1 MPQLS
6 RVSTVNNDLR
16 VRKNSSVTITIS
28 PAIDG
33 RTTYDL
39 TRISAGVLTLSSFG
53 AWNLTP
59 NTTFSANVLIW
70 GGGGSAQPA
79 NGGAGGFSTGI
90 MTFKENVSYNV
101 VVGRAGASGAGGGGS
116 GIEYLTNSVPIIIAG
131 GGGAGGSGIGGAGGG
146 LAAQSAPSGGSGGT
160 AYGAASPGSLR
171 IGGPSAST
179 FGLGAGGAVSS
190 PLVGGGGGFYG
201 GAASAGGGGGGGG
214 FIDSTDLLLAN
225 TQTGTNTTPPF
236 STYSGRGS
244 NGNGAPSGS
253 FGGDGLI
260 VITVL

>member
-28 PAIDG
+28 PAVG
-33 RTTYDL
+33 GLTTYDL
-39 TRISAGVLTLSSFG
+39 NRISGGVLTLSSFG

-70 GGGGSAQPA
+70 GGGGSSSPA
-79 NGGAGGFSTGI
+79 NGGSGGFSTGVI
-90 MTFKENVSYNV
+90 TFKQNVSYNV

-131 GGGAGGSGIGGAGGG
+131 GGGAGGSANGGAGGG
-146 LAAQSAPSGGSGGT
+146 YVAQTAPSGGAGAS
-160 AYGAASPGSLR
+160 AYSFASPGSLR
-171 IGGPSAST
+171 VGGPSAST
-179 FGLGAGGAVSS
+179 FGLGAGGAAAS
-190 PLVGGGGGFYG
+190 PLVGGGGGLYG
-201 GAASAGGGGGGGG
+201 GAAAAGGGGGGGG
-214 FIDSTDLLLAN
+214 FIDSTDLLYAN
-225 TQTGTNTTPPF
+225 TQTGANTVPPF